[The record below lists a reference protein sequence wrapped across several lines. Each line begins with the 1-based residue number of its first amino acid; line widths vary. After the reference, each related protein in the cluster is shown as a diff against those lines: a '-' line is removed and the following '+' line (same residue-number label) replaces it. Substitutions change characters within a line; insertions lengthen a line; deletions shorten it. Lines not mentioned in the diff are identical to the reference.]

1 MPKIAQELTALQV
14 KNLKNPGLHAV
25 GGVPGLLIKIGNESS
40 SGGKPSRSWIYR
52 GRVDNRRIQLGL
64 GSYSSVSLADA
75 RQMAREQKTLIGNG
89 RNPVEFRAEQKQEL
103 ARDREKRKSFKDC
116 AEMYLEHRLK
126 SLSNDKHK
134 QQWRTT
140 LKTYVYPMIG
150 DRPVAEISIH
160 EIKNLL
166 EQQTQKRNGAKG
178 SFWELKTETASRVQ
192 GRIYDVFAFAIT
204 KEFRETAN
212 PAEWRGRLS
221 TLLPPAA
228 KIKEVKHHDALP
240 YSKAPHFLA
249 TLLKRDSITRA
260 ALAFLLVTGVRSGS
274 VRQAEWDEFDFDEN
288 VWTIPPA
295 HEKTGNEHRVPLST
309 GALDILRSLKRIA
322 GCDLVFPSPS
332 GKVLTDGAVSK
343 TMRQMR
349 ERGEIDYKGVPHGCR
364 ATFRTWA
371 ADKTAYS
378 DEIRK
383 AASGHAFGDA
393 VKMAYQRGD
402 LLEKRRRLME
412 EWSRFLCKGRDKK

>member
-1 MPKIAQELTALQV
+1 M
-14 KNLKNPGLHAV
+14 
-25 GGVPGLLIKIGNESS
+25 
-40 SGGKPSRSWIYR
+40 
-52 GRVDNRRIQLGL
+52 
-64 GSYSSVSLADA
+64 
-75 RQMAREQKTLIGNG
+75 
-89 RNPVEFRAEQKQEL
+89 
-103 ARDREKRKSFKDC
+103 
-116 AEMYLEHRLK
+116 
-126 SLSNDKHK
+126 
-134 QQWRTT
+134 
-140 LKTYVYPMIG
+140 
-150 DRPVAEISIH
+150 
-160 EIKNLL
+160 
-166 EQQTQKRNGAKG
+166 
-178 SFWELKTETASRVQ
+178 
-192 GRIYDVFAFAIT
+192 
-204 KEFRETAN
+204 
-212 PAEWRGRLS
+212 
-221 TLLPPAA
+221 
-228 KIKEVKHHDALP
+228 
-240 YSKAPHFLA
+240 
-249 TLLKRDSITRA
+249 
-260 ALAFLLVTGVRSGS
+260 TGVRSGS

-309 GALDILRSLKRIA
+309 GALDILGSLKRIA
-322 GCDLVFPSPS
+322 GCDLVFPSPF
-332 GKVLTDGAVSK
+332 GKVLTDGAISK